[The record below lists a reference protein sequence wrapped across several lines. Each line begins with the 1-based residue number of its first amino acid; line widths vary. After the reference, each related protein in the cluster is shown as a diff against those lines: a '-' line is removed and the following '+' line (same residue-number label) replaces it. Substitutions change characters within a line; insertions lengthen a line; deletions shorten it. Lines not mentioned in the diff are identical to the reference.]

1 MSPIDPNLLKKIKAL
16 LNLSDPEHGGTEAER
31 DLALQKAQELMFK
44 HDLEAFDLITEDEL
58 DHGVTHEE
66 FMVESKTKMW
76 MGQLLNDLSLAMN
89 CRVVRTKYSVK
100 KAKFTII
107 GTPDNIRFVKDI
119 HAALI
124 PWLQVENKLHKRRDL
139 PYNPLAYDRA
149 FYDAAGGRIYFRLKE
164 QRDHLASQNA
174 KGTELVLVRDS
185 HNEDYI
191 AKLFGAVRTGKG
203 RQYKNQEGAIAGRR
217 TGDRADL
224 SRGKLNQ

>member
-16 LNLSDPEHGGTEAER
+16 LNLSDPAHGGTEAER

-66 FMVESKTKMW
+66 MMVESKTKMW
-76 MGQLLNDLSLAMN
+76 MGRLLNDLALAMN

-107 GTPDNIRFVKDI
+107 GTPDNIRFVKDM
-119 HAALI
+119 HEALV
-124 PWLQVENKLHKRRDL
+124 PWLVAENRMHRLRDN
-139 PYNPLAYDRA
+139 PHNPLAYNRA
-149 FYDAAGGRIYFRLKE
+149 FYDSASGRIYFRLKD
-164 QRDHLASQNA
+164 QRDYLASQSV

-185 HNEDYI
+185 HNEDYM
-191 AKLFGAVRTGKG
+191 AKLFGKVVQSRSKG
-203 RQYKNQEGAIAGRR
+203 FKNQDGHIAGRIA
-217 TGDRADL
+217 GDQANLNRALD
-224 SRGKLNQ
+224 R